1 MKTPWSV
8 FLVKYYSVDK
18 IKYNEMDGIYGTYGG
33 QEMCVWFW
41 WGMLKKRA
49 WVGK

>member
-18 IKYNEMDGIYGTYGG
+18 SKYNEMDGIYGTYGG
-33 QEMCVWFW
+33 QETCVYGF
-41 WGMLKKRA
+41 G
-49 WVGK
+49 GEC